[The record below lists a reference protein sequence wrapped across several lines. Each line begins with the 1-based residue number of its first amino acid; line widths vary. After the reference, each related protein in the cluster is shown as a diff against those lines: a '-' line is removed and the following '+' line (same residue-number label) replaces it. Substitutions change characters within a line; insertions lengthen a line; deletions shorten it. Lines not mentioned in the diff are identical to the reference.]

1 MSKLIAIGCSY
12 TEHYLNSMHTETK
25 LDYPRWPELLAKK
38 LDMECVNLGLCG
50 IGHEY
55 MIFKLLEV
63 LMSKKDIGLVVIMW
77 SEWQRMEFEHEDGW
91 QQLMPHRDNS
101 SVEKWPLNRD
111 GRITLLQ
118 YNNET
123 ASTIRSLRY
132 FLMAQELLKDIPYLM
147 VQGCNPLVDP
157 MYLHPEDADV
167 NWENVINLRKKAIK
181 QIINSPI
188 TDKIKEKYFIGWP
201 IFKSIGGFY
210 LDNVLDDIDPNRT
223 KLRVDENDSHP
234 NKRGHKVFS
243 EVIYKRYSKVY
254 KPHLGV
260 WRSDLL

>member
-12 TEHYLNSMHTETK
+12 TEHYLNSMLTK
-25 LDYPRWPELLAKK
+25 TKHNFPRWPELLAKK
-38 LDMECVNLGLCG
+38 LDMECVNLGLSG
-50 IGHEY
+50 MGNEY
-55 MIFKLLEV
+55 MISKLLEV
-63 LMSKKDIGLVVIMW
+63 IMSKKDIGLVVIMW
-77 SEWQRMEFEHEDGW
+77 SEWPRMDFEHEDRWLG
-91 QQLMPHRDNS
+91 LMPHRDNF

-111 GRITLLQ
+111 GRIALLQ

-132 FLMAQELLKDIPYLM
+132 FLMSQELLKDIPYLM

-167 NWENVINLRKKAIK
+167 NWKNVMNLRKKAIN

-201 IFKSIGGFY
+201 IFKSIGGYY
-210 LDNVLDDIDPNRT
+210 LDNVLDSIDPYRI

-234 NKRGHKVFS
+234 NKRGHKIFS
-243 EVIYKRYSKVY
+243 DHIYNTYKKVY
-254 KPHLGV
+254 
-260 WRSDLL
+260 